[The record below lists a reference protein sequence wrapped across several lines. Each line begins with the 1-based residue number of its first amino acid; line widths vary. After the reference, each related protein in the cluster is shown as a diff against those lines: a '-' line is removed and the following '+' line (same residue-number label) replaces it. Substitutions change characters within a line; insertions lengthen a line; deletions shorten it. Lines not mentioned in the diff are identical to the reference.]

1 MRAGQNDVRFWT
13 GSPAE
18 CADCLSFFGDKFI
31 IEQQISNMQAIDAAL
46 QQAFQTIMTVADY
59 GICLILSAVVLHYC
73 ALFFRS
79 MVLKLPLRLFDIV
92 LWGKLWIFSGL
103 SPV

>member
-1 MRAGQNDVRFWT
+1 
-13 GSPAE
+13 
-18 CADCLSFFGDKFI
+18 
-31 IEQQISNMQAIDAAL
+31 MQTIDAAL
-46 QQAFQTIMTVADY
+46 QQAFQTIMTAADY

-73 ALFFRS
+73 DLFFQS
-79 MVLKLPLRLFDIV
+79 MVLKFPLRLFDIV